1 MSTEPQATPIHS
13 SNNADTSQPS
23 VTKTLAAD
31 NNGDS
36 KQTTVVKTPTQSE
49 NRKSQSGGDS
59 TTSSSASSSQASQQ
73 DAESKD
79 LEDKVNLTL
88 LLVSGKRHTFAFDP
102 TDTITV
108 VKSRVFN
115 NWPREWADET
125 PVAVS
130 SLKIVYQGR
139 FLEDGTTLEANKI
152 LRGQTTIVHLTI
164 KNVSQH
170 DNDGP
175 KSKDEAPKCHCIIL

>member
-1 MSTEPQATPIHS
+1 MSTESQATPIHS
-13 SNNADTSQPS
+13 SNNTDTTQPS
-23 VTKTLAAD
+23 ITKTLAAD

-36 KQTTVVKTPTQSE
+36 KQTTIVKTPTQSE

-73 DAESKD
+73 EAESKD

-88 LLVSGKRHTFAFDP
+88 LLVSGKRHTFTFDP

-115 NWPREWADET
+115 NWP
-125 PVAVS
+125 
-130 SLKIVYQGR
+130 IG
-139 FLEDGTTLEANKI
+139 N
-152 LRGQTTIVHLTI
+152 
-164 KNVSQH
+164 
-170 DNDGP
+170 
-175 KSKDEAPKCHCIIL
+175 

>member
-1 MSTEPQATPIHS
+1 MSTEPQDTPIQS

-23 VTKTLAAD
+23 VTKTLSAD

-36 KQTTVVKTPTQSE
+36 KPTTTVVKTPTQSE

-59 TTSSSASSSQASQQ
+59 TTSSSASSSQQ
-73 DAESKD
+73 DADS
-79 LEDKVNLTL
+79 EDKVKLTL
-88 LLVSGKRHTFAFDP
+88 LLVSGKRHTFSFDP

-115 NWPREWADET
+115 NWPKEWADET

-139 FLEDGTTLEANKI
+139 FLEDGTTLETNKI
-152 LRGQTTIVHLTI
+152 LRGQSTIVHLTI